1 MNFFCNFTL
10 IIAAVHSAAIFLCA
24 ENGALVTYVHGK
36 AEVIKKK
43 EDNSS
48 KIINLANST
57 RIETNDWICTGKGSR
72 TQLQLGNFIYRL
84 GSMSVVNLS
93 ASNDITLHSGSLLFC
108 SSEKTHLVIRSID
121 SNATFKGCGTIIIE
135 TTENGGFKFIP
146 IEGRGI
152 ITTSKGGSKEIT
164 GGRMMLI
171 MSNPSYFGDAYD
183 IDLMLMIKTSG
194 LLNAFPDPL
203 PSFGRISLAIYTQE
217 LKLKGKY
224 NALIGDAP
232 TKDNLQMWQFGP
244 SENEN
249 NKGFFNKI
257 FKKN

>member
-1 MNFFCNFTL
+1 M
-10 IIAAVHSAAIFLCA
+10 AIFLCA
-24 ENGALVTYVHGK
+24 KNEPFVTYVHGK
-36 AEVIKKK
+36 TELIKKN

-48 KIINLANST
+48 KIINLANNT
-57 RIETNDWICTGKGSR
+57 RIETDEWICTGKGSR
-72 TQLQLGNFIYRL
+72 TQLQFNYLIFRL
-84 GSMSVVNLS
+84 GSMSVVSLNTP
-93 ASNDITLHSGSLLFC
+93 NDITLHSGSLLFC

-121 SNATFKGCGTIIIE
+121 SNATFMGSGTIIIE

-152 ITTSKGGSKEIT
+152 ITTSKGESKEVT
-164 GGRMMLI
+164 GGRMLLI

-194 LLNAFPDPL
+194 LLNSFPDPL
-203 PSFGRISLAIYTQE
+203 PSFGRISLAIYSQE

-232 TKDNLQMWQFGP
+232 TKEKLQMWQFGP
-244 SENEN
+244 SKDEQK
-249 NKGFFNKI
+249 KGLFNKI
-257 FKKN
+257 FK

>member
-1 MNFFCNFTL
+1 
-10 IIAAVHSAAIFLCA
+10 
-24 ENGALVTYVHGK
+24 
-36 AEVIKKK
+36 
-43 EDNSS
+43 
-48 KIINLANST
+48 
-57 RIETNDWICTGKGSR
+57 
-72 TQLQLGNFIYRL
+72 
-84 GSMSVVNLS
+84 MSVVNLS

-108 SSEKTHLVIRSID
+108 STKKTQLVIRSID
-121 SNATFKGCGTIIIE
+121 SNATFKGYGTIIIE

-171 MSNPSYFGDAYD
+171 MSHPSYFGDAYD

-244 SENEN
+244 SEDEN

-257 FKKN
+257 FKRN